1 MGQDTEFRSDL
12 AAALLMEKIVRE
24 TYASARSSD
33 IQPLQ
38 WSILR
43 YIERTPVKDCAVS
56 RIADYL
62 GLTHA
67 PVVRAAKT
75 LVKRGLINQRPNP
88 IDARSNVLSLTDLG
102 YETLATDPI
111 LVVVDRLKRLP
122 EGEREVFKRL
132 IRSLSITPG
141 KNEIGG
147 NEKTSRRRR

>member
-12 AAALLMEKIVRE
+12 AAALLIEKIVRE
-24 TYASARSSD
+24 TYASARSKD

-43 YIERTPVKDCAVS
+43 YVGRAAEQECTVI
-56 RIADYL
+56 RIAAYL

-75 LVKRGLINQRPNP
+75 LVKRGLIDQKPNP
-88 IDARSNVLSLTDLG
+88 LDARSNILSLTEMG
-102 YETLATDPI
+102 YESLATDPI
-111 LVVVDRLKRLP
+111 LGVVDRLQRLS

-132 IRSLSITPG
+132 IRSLSITPEQ
-141 KNEIGG
+141 NEIGG
-147 NEKTSRRRR
+147 NEKTSHRR